1 MDDDPA
7 ATQARDKEALRNL
20 ANELLDL
27 EGERDFRQAIA
38 ESLADGNPR
47 DYEKALREY
56 ESAAKT
62 IDSKTLEKQRLEQRI
77 RAAKNSARQSTRDAT
92 FGEDA
97 NMRAARDRWGVANV
111 PYRPSPGSQN
121 ASQEPSKNA
130 YAMPNSG
137 SALAGSASWNPFEP
151 PVPNLGSSTSHISP
165 FNKKRAFGSGYESL
179 GQANSGR
186 NKSQRIDDSSQVIDL
201 TGDDDDIH
209 TSFMSRSKQAEAQ
222 ERGRRM
228 ASMVRT
234 PRSFSQANSY
244 DARPPYPPPVVR
256 HPPGAYGTGYANGL
270 NPSIGI
276 PQGYASASSSS
287 SMASTPGGDFMP
299 RMPGSYIDE
308 DDMNLGFTPASQMMN
323 RQLANRNGYP
333 FGNRSSLSTSD
344 VINRAN
350 NYNFMDLTDGS
361 GNPLDARV
369 VSLMEDINND
379 PRRSKEEVEALLRNV
394 HAGMDIP
401 EEDREGTP
409 EAMRYPLYAHQRVA
423 LTWMKRQEK
432 GTNKGGILADD
443 MGLGKTISV
452 LSLMVSQK
460 STKPTCKTTLIVAPL
475 SLIRQWEDEIKKKLK
490 SGPPHALTVYIH
502 HSTQK
507 TKAQELM
514 KYDVVLTTY
523 GTLVSDRKKYAAWL
537 KDLDGRPALTKTDP
551 NLASSVSLFHPDY
564 SKFYRIV
571 LDESQQIKNHKA
583 QAAGAASHLQSE
595 HRWCLSGTPMMNG
608 VDELY
613 SLYRFLRIKPYSDW
627 SKFRGAFG
635 VLFGKKGDP
644 QAQAM
649 RNLQVLLKAT
659 LLRRTKTS
667 QIDGKPILQLPE
679 KTEEV
684 VYAELDEDERKFYT
698 DLETKSQVQINK
710 YLRKGTLG
718 KHYSHVLVLLL
729 RLRQTCCHPH
739 LLLEADDA
747 VPEVDDDML
756 SRVRTLSRAVVQRLT
771 EKSRALESADAINEG
786 FECPICYDMMPDPT
800 IPLPCGHELCAGCL
814 KQHVDNARRENIRNG
829 EDEGQVKC
837 AVCRGTLDPT
847 NIITFS
853 AFKKVYMPDEA
864 ASGSSEDEESEGS
877 VWSSDD
883 DEEEEEEQDDA
894 DADDADKNGDLKGF
908 VVPDAYANIS
918 DDEDE
923 LSGSPAPKPK
933 ATEPKKRKSKGK
945 MKAAKSSSKES
956 KKRLKKIKGSQLATL
971 RKNAK
976 KNAGAWQ
983 DYTKYLS
990 HHWLAS
996 SKTRACVELLKK
1008 IQETGEKTII
1018 FSQWTMLLDLLQVA
1032 IRKQGLNIK
1041 HCRYTGEMSMAQRDD
1056 TAFTFSNDPSM
1067 KVMMVS
1073 LRAGNAGLNLVAASQ
1088 VIIMDPFWNP
1098 YIEMQA
1104 VDRAHRIGQQKPVKV
1119 HRILTQQT
1127 VEDRIVQLQEKKRAT
1142 VDAALD
1148 EREGAKLAGLSMTE
1162 LRFLFNL

>member
-1 MDDDPA
+1 
-7 ATQARDKEALRNL
+7 
-20 ANELLDL
+20 
-27 EGERDFRQAIA
+27 
-38 ESLADGNPR
+38 
-47 DYEKALREY
+47 
-56 ESAAKT
+56 
-62 IDSKTLEKQRLEQRI
+62 
-77 RAAKNSARQSTRDAT
+77 
-92 FGEDA
+92 
-97 NMRAARDRWGVANV
+97 
-111 PYRPSPGSQN
+111 
-121 ASQEPSKNA
+121 
-130 YAMPNSG
+130 MPDMG
-137 SALAGSASWNPFEP
+137 SAHAGSASWNPFEP
-151 PVPNLGSSTSHISP
+151 PPLNLGSSEGHGNP
-165 FNKKRAFGSGYESL
+165 FNNKRSFGSAYESL
-179 GQANSGR
+179 GQATSGR
-186 NKSQRIDDSSQVIDL
+186 NKSQRTADVSDVIDL
-201 TGDDDDIH
+201 TGDDDDVH
-209 TSFMSRSKQAEAQ
+209 TSFMSRSRQVEAQ
-222 ERGRRM
+222 ERGRRA
-228 ASMVRT
+228 ASLARAS
-234 PRSFSQANSY
+234 RQFSQNPHN
-244 DARPPYPPPVVR
+244 ARPPVVR
-256 HPPGAYGTGYANGL
+256 PIPGTYGIGYANGL
-270 NPSIGI
+270 QNPNNGI
-276 PQGYASASSSS
+276 HQGYASPSSSS
-287 SMASTPGGDFMP
+287 SLASTPGGDFIP
-299 RMPGSYIDE
+299 RMPGSFINDE
-308 DDMNLGFTPASQMMN
+308 DMNFGFTPASQMMN
-323 RQLANRNGYP
+323 RQLASRNGYLSTS
-333 FGNRSSLSTSD
+333 RSSLSTSD

-350 NYNFMDLTDGS
+350 NMNFMDLTDGS

-409 EAMRYPLYAHQRVA
+409 EAMRYPLYSHQRVA

-460 STKPTCKTTLIVAPL
+460 STKPGCKTTLIVAPL

-490 SGPPHALTVYIH
+490 SGPPHALTVYVH

-507 TKAQELM
+507 VKAQELM

-523 GTLVSDRKKYAAWL
+523 GTLVSDRKKYAAWI
-537 KDLDGRPALTKTDP
+537 KDLNGRQMSSKTDP

-583 QAAGAASHLQSE
+583 QAAMAASYLQSDY
-595 HRWCLSGTPMMNG
+595 RWCLSGTPMMNG
-608 VDELY
+608 VDELF
-613 SLYRFLRIKPYSDW
+613 SLYRFLRIKPYNDW

-659 LLRRTKTS
+659 LLRRTKSS

-756 SRVRTLSRAVVQRLT
+756 NRVRTLSIAVVQRLT
-771 EKSRALESADAINEG
+771 EKSRALVSADAINEG

-837 AVCRGTLDPT
+837 AVCRGTLDPA
-847 NIITFS
+847 NVITFS
-853 AFKKVYMPDEA
+853 AFKKVYMPDDA
-864 ASGSSEDEESEGS
+864 ASGSSEDEESDGS

-883 DEEEEEEQDDA
+883 NEEEDEDQDQDDA
-894 DADDADKNGDLKGF
+894 DADDADKNGNLKGF
-908 VVPDAYANIS
+908 VVPDGYANIS

-933 ATEPKKRKSKGK
+933 ATEPKEKKKKKKKSKGK
-945 MKAAKSSSKES
+945 MNAVKPSSKES

-996 SKTRACVELLKK
+996 SKTRACVDLLKK

-1032 IRKQGLNIK
+1032 IRKEGLNIK

-1148 EREGAKLAGLSMTE
+1148 EREGAKLAGLSLTE

>member
-7 ATQARDKEALRNL
+7 ATQARDKEALRTL
-20 ANELLDL
+20 ASELLDL

-47 DYEKALREY
+47 DYENALREY

-62 IDSKTLEKQRLEQRI
+62 IANKTLEKQRLEQRI
-77 RAAKNSARQSTRDAT
+77 RAARNSARLSTRDAT

-97 NMRAARDRWGVANV
+97 NMRAARDRWGVAHV
-111 PYRPSPGSQN
+111 PYRATTGSQN
-121 ASQEPSKNA
+121 AGASQGPSRNPH
-130 YAMPNSG
+130 AMPNSG
-137 SALAGSASWNPFEP
+137 SGHAGSSSWDPFQAP
-151 PVPNLGSSTSHISP
+151 PPNLGSSAGRMNP
-165 FNKKRAFGSGYESL
+165 FNNKRSFGTASDSL
-179 GQANSGR
+179 GQSSPGR
-186 NKSQRIDDSSQVIDL
+186 SKSQRTTDVSDVIDL
-201 TGDDDDIH
+201 TGDDDDVH
-209 TSFMSRSKQAEAQ
+209 TSISRSRQLEAQ
-222 ERGRRM
+222 ERGRRA
-228 ASMVRT
+228 ASLARARNQF
-234 PRSFSQANSY
+234 PQANPY
-244 DARPPYPPPVVR
+244 GTRPAPIVR
-256 HPPGAYGTGYANGL
+256 PPGAHDSLGAGFSNGL
-270 NPSIGI
+270 QNPNNGFL
-276 PQGYASASSSS
+276 QGYSSSS
-287 SMASTPGGDFMP
+287 SPSSMTSTPGGDFRS
-299 RMPGSYIDE
+299 RMPGSYF
-308 DDMNLGFTPASQMMN
+308 DDDDLNFGFTPASQMMN
-323 RQLANRNGYP
+323 RQIPNRNGYLSA
-333 FGNRSSLSTSD
+333 NRSSLSTSD
-344 VINRAN
+344 VINRTN
-350 NYNFMDLTDGS
+350 NFNFMDLTNNH

-369 VSLMEDINND
+369 VSIMEDINND

-409 EAMRYPLYAHQRVA
+409 DAMRYPLYAHQRVA
-423 LTWMKRQEK
+423 LTWMMRQEK

-460 STKPTCKTTLIVAPL
+460 STRPGCKTTLIVAPL

-490 SGPPHALTVYIH
+490 TGSPHALTVCIH

-507 TKAQELM
+507 IKAQELM
-514 KYDVVLTTY
+514 KFDVVLTTY
-523 GTLVSDRKKYAAWL
+523 GTLVSDRKKWLAWL
-537 KDLDGRPALTKTDP
+537 KDLNGRPMATKTDP
-551 NLASSVSLFHPDY
+551 GLANSVSLFHPDY
-564 SKFYRIV
+564 SRFYRVV

-583 QAAGAASHLQSE
+583 QAAEAASYLQSDY
-595 HRWCLSGTPMMNG
+595 RWCLSGTPMMNG

-613 SLYRFLRIKPYSDW
+613 SLYRFLKIKPYNDW

-644 QAQAM
+644 QSQAM

-667 QIDGKPILQLPE
+667 TIDGKPILQLPE

-756 SRVRTLSRAVVQRLT
+756 SRVRTLSAAVVQRLT

-829 EDEGQVKC
+829 EDESQVKC
-837 AVCRGTLDPT
+837 AVCRGTLNPASV
-847 NIITFS
+847 ITFS
-853 AFKKVYMPDEA
+853 AFKKVYMPDDA
-864 ASGSSEDEESEGS
+864 TSASSDNEESDGS

-883 DEEEEEEQDDA
+883 NEGEDEDEDDA
-894 DADDADKNGDLKGF
+894 DADDVDKHGNLKGF
-908 VVPDAYANIS
+908 VVPEGYANIS
-918 DDEDE
+918 DEDDE

-933 ATEPKKRKSKGK
+933 ASEKTKSKGK
-945 MKAAKSSSKES
+945 MKAAKPSSKES

-976 KNAGAWQ
+976 KNIGAWQ

-996 SKTRACVELLKK
+996 SKTRACVDLLKK

-1041 HCRYTGEMSMAQRDD
+1041 HCRYTGEMTMAQRDD

-1104 VDRAHRIGQQKPVKV
+1104 VDRAHRIGQQKPVQV

-1148 EREGAKLAGLSMTE
+1148 EREGAKLAGLSLTE

>member
-1 MDDDPA
+1 M
-7 ATQARDKEALRNL
+7 
-20 ANELLDL
+20 
-27 EGERDFRQAIA
+27 
-38 ESLADGNPR
+38 
-47 DYEKALREY
+47 
-56 ESAAKT
+56 
-62 IDSKTLEKQRLEQRI
+62 
-77 RAAKNSARQSTRDAT
+77 
-92 FGEDA
+92 
-97 NMRAARDRWGVANV
+97 
-111 PYRPSPGSQN
+111 
-121 ASQEPSKNA
+121 
-130 YAMPNSG
+130 
-137 SALAGSASWNPFEP
+137 
-151 PVPNLGSSTSHISP
+151 
-165 FNKKRAFGSGYESL
+165 
-179 GQANSGR
+179 
-186 NKSQRIDDSSQVIDL
+186 
-201 TGDDDDIH
+201 
-209 TSFMSRSKQAEAQ
+209 
-222 ERGRRM
+222 
-228 ASMVRT
+228 
-234 PRSFSQANSY
+234 
-244 DARPPYPPPVVR
+244 
-256 HPPGAYGTGYANGL
+256 
-270 NPSIGI
+270 
-276 PQGYASASSSS
+276 
-287 SMASTPGGDFMP
+287 
-299 RMPGSYIDE
+299 
-308 DDMNLGFTPASQMMN
+308 
-323 RQLANRNGYP
+323 
-333 FGNRSSLSTSD
+333 
-344 VINRAN
+344 
-350 NYNFMDLTDGS
+350 
-361 GNPLDARV
+361 
-369 VSLMEDINND
+369 
-379 PRRSKEEVEALLRNV
+379 
-394 HAGMDIP
+394 
-401 EEDREGTP
+401 
-409 EAMRYPLYAHQRVA
+409 
-423 LTWMKRQEK
+423 
-432 GTNKGGILADD
+432 
-443 MGLGKTISV
+443 
-452 LSLMVSQK
+452 
-460 STKPTCKTTLIVAPL
+460 APL

-490 SGPPHALTVYIH
+490 SGLPHALTVYIH

-507 TKAQELM
+507 TTAQELM

-523 GTLVSDRKKYAAWL
+523 GTLVSDKKKYAAWL

-595 HRWCLSGTPMMNG
+595 YRWCLSGTPMMNG

-613 SLYRFLRIKPYSDW
+613 SLYRFLGIKPYSDW

-756 SRVRTLSRAVVQRLT
+756 SRVRTLSIAVVQRLT

-837 AVCRGTLDPT
+837 AVCRGALDPT
-847 NIITFS
+847 NVITFS

-864 ASGSSEDEESEGS
+864 ASGSSEDEESDGS

-894 DADDADKNGDLKGF
+894 DADDADKNGNLKGF

-933 ATEPKKRKSKGK
+933 AIERKKRKSKGK

-996 SKTRACVELLKK
+996 SKTRACVDLLKK

>member
-1 MDDDPA
+1 M
-7 ATQARDKEALRNL
+7 
-20 ANELLDL
+20 
-27 EGERDFRQAIA
+27 
-38 ESLADGNPR
+38 
-47 DYEKALREY
+47 
-56 ESAAKT
+56 
-62 IDSKTLEKQRLEQRI
+62 
-77 RAAKNSARQSTRDAT
+77 
-92 FGEDA
+92 
-97 NMRAARDRWGVANV
+97 
-111 PYRPSPGSQN
+111 
-121 ASQEPSKNA
+121 
-130 YAMPNSG
+130 G
-137 SALAGSASWNPFEP
+137 SAHAGSASWNPFEP
-151 PVPNLGSSTSHISP
+151 PPLNLGSSEGHGNP
-165 FNKKRAFGSGYESL
+165 FNNKRSFGSAYESL
-179 GQANSGR
+179 GQATSGR
-186 NKSQRIDDSSQVIDL
+186 DKSQRTADVSDVIDL
-201 TGDDDDIH
+201 TGDDDDVH
-209 TSFMSRSKQAEAQ
+209 TSFMSRSRQAEAQ
-222 ERGRRM
+222 ERGRRA
-228 ASMVRT
+228 ASLARAS
-234 PRSFSQANSY
+234 RQFSQNPHN
-244 DARPPYPPPVVR
+244 ARPPVVR
-256 HPPGAYGTGYANGL
+256 PIPAIPGTYGIGYANGL
-270 NPSIGI
+270 QNPNNGI
-276 PQGYASASSSS
+276 PQGYASPSSSS
-287 SMASTPGGDFMP
+287 SLTSTPGGDFMP
-299 RMPGSYIDE
+299 RIPGFFIDDE
-308 DDMNLGFTPASQMMN
+308 DMNFGFTPASQMMN
-323 RQLANRNGYP
+323 RQLAGRNGYLSA
-333 FGNRSSLSTSD
+333 NRSSLSTSD

-350 NYNFMDLTDGS
+350 NMNFMDLTDGS

-409 EAMRYPLYAHQRVA
+409 EAMRYPLYSHQRVA

-460 STKPTCKTTLIVAPL
+460 STKPGCKTTLIVAPL

-490 SGPPHALTVYIH
+490 SGPPHALTVYVH

-507 TKAQELM
+507 VKAQELM

-523 GTLVSDRKKYAAWL
+523 GTLVSDRKKYAAWI
-537 KDLDGRPALTKTDP
+537 KDLNGRQMSSKTDP

-583 QAAGAASHLQSE
+583 QAAMAASYLQSDY
-595 HRWCLSGTPMMNG
+595 RWCLSGTPMMNG
-608 VDELY
+608 VDELF
-613 SLYRFLRIKPYSDW
+613 SLYRFLRIKPYNDW

-659 LLRRTKTS
+659 LLRRTKSS

-756 SRVRTLSRAVVQRLT
+756 SRVRTLSIAVVQRLT
-771 EKSRALESADAINEG
+771 EKSRALVSADAINEG

-837 AVCRGTLDPT
+837 AVCRGTLDPA
-847 NIITFS
+847 NVITFS
-853 AFKKVYMPDEA
+853 AFKKVYMPDDA
-864 ASGSSEDEESEGS
+864 ASGSSEDEESDGS

-883 DEEEEEEQDDA
+883 DEEEDEDQDQDDA
-894 DADDADKNGDLKGF
+894 DADDADKNGNLKGF
-908 VVPDAYANIS
+908 VVPDGYANIS

-933 ATEPKKRKSKGK
+933 ATEPKEKKKKKKKKSKGK
-945 MKAAKSSSKES
+945 MKAAKPSSKES

-996 SKTRACVELLKK
+996 SKTRACVDLLKK

-1148 EREGAKLAGLSMTE
+1148 EREGAKLAGLSLTE